1 MKNTILLMAL
11 ISMNVRASEHDLQ
24 ALMCRNNQQ
33 TLAFIL
39 VMSSIGAHE
48 LLKNVN
54 TFCQANAPVCW
65 QVALPLTSLSVAGIY
80 LLSKK
85 INL

>member
-1 MKNTILLMAL
+1 MKAL
-11 ISMNVRASEHDLQ
+11 ISMNAKASEHDLQ
-24 ALMCRNNQQ
+24 ALMRRNNQQ
-33 TLAFIL
+33 TVAFIL
-39 VMSSIGAHE
+39 VMSSIGAYE
-48 LLKNVN
+48 VLKNVN

-80 LLSKK
+80 LLGKK